1 MFILFVVFLKIP
13 QLNLSVPLLFLPLSF
28 TSQPRSQTRSSPS
41 RSPPS
46 RSPPSTRGE
55 STMQS
60 GLRQKHT
67 SKLRI
72 QYLGCQAR
80 VFGSLVAQII
90 IVCPSCNERKTYLVS
105 LVVSCAQENA
115 ANQCQD
121 LWPQNLSP
129 KFALAVVS
137 HKERNL
143 NTKTELEPIGMV
155 PMLIL
160 CYNAAICRICLHH
173 RQEGNDGWQWACSP
187 CIIDPFQ
194 MGSPK
199 VWLRINVAYY
209 QYYDFFRQLWRD
221 FLSRVDE

>member
-41 RSPPS
+41 RSP

-60 GLRQKHT
+60 GLRQKQA

-80 VFGSLVAQII
+80 LVTILMACII
-90 IVCPSCNERKTYLVS
+90 RILMCPGCNERKTSLVS

-143 NTKTELEPIGMV
+143 NTKTELKPIGMV

-160 CYNAAICRICLHH
+160 CYNAATCCICLHH
-173 RQEGNDGWQWACSP
+173 RQEGNDGWQRACSP

-209 QYYDFFRQLWRD
+209 QYYDFLRQLWRD